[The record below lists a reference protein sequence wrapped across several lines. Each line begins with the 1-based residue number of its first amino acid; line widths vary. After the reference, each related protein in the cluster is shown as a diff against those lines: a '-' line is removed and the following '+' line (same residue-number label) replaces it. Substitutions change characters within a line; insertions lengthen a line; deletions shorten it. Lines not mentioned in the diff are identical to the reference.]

1 MKFAAIDI
9 TVAINNIYVPGVSFR
24 HFFLCYPRRNSM
36 DMTVITKDMI
46 IVFCL
51 LGLAIFLFVTD
62 LLRVDLVGLLMMVM
76 LPLTGVL
83 TAEQAIAGLSS
94 NAVVSIIAVMI
105 IGAGLNKTGVMNAVA
120 GQIIK
125 VVGRSEIRI
134 MAVISLTVAFIS
146 SFMQNIG
153 AAALFMPAT
162 MRISRQL
169 NFSPGRILMPM
180 GFCAIIG
187 GCLTL
192 VGSSP
197 LIMLNDLMQGWWQ
210 NNPEALAQ
218 SPFIPYGLFT
228 VTPIGV
234 ALLLA
239 AILYFALF
247 GKKILPAGVC
257 CLDDDGCMDRRLREI
272 YGDEVGRSYELA
284 VPAFYPS
291 QTLGELQI
299 RPRYHITVVGIAKND
314 GYQKEFAPT
323 KDSVVE
329 AGDSLWVMSSEKNIQ
344 RLVDEQSWL
353 VKPEHDVFADENF
366 PDESGVVEGVVI
378 PHSNLSQHTMEEL
391 QFRRLFQINP
401 LAIVRGDKIIMDEIN
416 VTKLQQGDTILMQ
429 GRWKQFRLLTDKLDI
444 ALIDDIRGE
453 ELKPERTRCAVFFLI
468 LALTLALVFEVKLSI
483 ALLTG
488 ALGMILT
495 RIIPA
500 DRAYEAVDW
509 RTVFLLAGL
518 IPLGTAFEI
527 TGTAAYIA
535 ETVLVLVG
543 NPSPLLLMLVIS
555 LLTSFFSLV
564 ASNVG
569 ATVLMIPL
577 AMNMAFSIGSDPL
590 VAALVVA
597 VSASNTFIL
606 PTHQVNAL
614 IMRPG
619 GYRTKDYMRAG
630 LGMTALYTGVL
641 MLCLKFVFAI

>member
-1 MKFAAIDI
+1 METAAI
-9 TVAINNIYVPGVSFR
+9 TQE
-24 HFFLCYPRRNSM
+24 M
-36 DMTVITKDMI
+36 M
-46 IVFCL
+46 IVFGL

-62 LLRVDLVGLLMMVM
+62 LLRVDLVGLLMMVL

-83 TAEQAIAGLSS
+83 SAEQAIAGLSS

-125 VVGRSEIRI
+125 IVGRSETRI
-134 MAVISLTVAFIS
+134 MAVISFTVAIIS

-169 NFSPGRILMPM
+169 NFSASRILMPM

-192 VGSSP
+192 IGSSP
-197 LIMLNDLMQGWWQ
+197 LIMLNDLMEGWWQ
-210 NNPEALAQ
+210 NNPGVAANQPFTPFSLLA
-218 SPFIPYGLFT
+218 
-228 VTPIGV
+228 VTPIGI
-234 ALLLA
+234 ALLLT
-239 AILYFALF
+239 AIGYFAFF
-247 GKKILPAGVC
+247 GKKFLPSDVC
-257 CLDDDGCMDRRLREI
+257 SLDDDGCMDRRLQDI
-272 YGDEVGRSYELA
+272 YGDEVGHSYELA
-284 VPAFYPS
+284 VPAFYPN
-291 QTLGELQI
+291 QTLGELEI
-299 RPRYHITVVGIAKND
+299 RPRYHITVVGIAKNE
-314 GYQKEFAPT
+314 GYKKEFAPT
-323 KDSVVE
+323 KDSVID

-344 RLVDEQSWL
+344 RLVDEQGWII
-353 VKPEHDVFADENF
+353 KPEHDVFADENF

-378 PHSNLSQHTMEEL
+378 PHSDLSQHTMEEL
-391 QFRRLFQINP
+391 QFRSLYQINP

-416 VTKLQQGDTILMQ
+416 VTELQQGDTILMQ
-429 GRWKQFRLLTDKLDI
+429 GRWKQFRLLTDQLDI
-444 ALIDDIRGE
+444 ALLDDIRGE

-468 LALTLALVFEVKLSI
+468 LALTLALVLHVKLSI

-488 ALGMILT
+488 ALGMVLT

-509 RTVFLLAGL
+509 RTVFLLSGL

-535 ETVLVLVG
+535 QKVLSAIG
-543 NPSPLLLMLVIS
+543 TPSPLLLMLVIS

-577 AMNMAFSIGSDPL
+577 AMNMAASIGTDPL

-619 GYRTKDYMRAG
+619 GYKTKDYMRAG
-630 LGMTALYTGVL
+630 LGMTVLYTGVL
-641 MLCLKFVFAI
+641 MLCLKFIFSI

>member
-1 MKFAAIDI
+1 METAMI
-9 TVAINNIYVPGVSFR
+9 T
-24 HFFLCYPRRNSM
+24 
-36 DMTVITKDMI
+36 TDMI

-51 LGLAIFLFVTD
+51 LGLAIFLFVTE
-62 LLRVDLVGLLMMVM
+62 LLRVDLVGLLMMVL

-105 IGAGLNKTGVMNAVA
+105 IGAGLNKTGIMNAVA
-120 GQIIK
+120 SQIIK
-125 VVGRSEIRI
+125 LVGRSEIRI
-134 MAVISLTVAFIS
+134 LTVISFTVAVIS

-169 NFSPGRILMPM
+169 QFSVSKILMPM

-197 LIMLNDLMQGWWQ
+197 LIMLNDLMEGWWL
-210 NNPEALAQ
+210 NNSAAVNNE
-218 SPFIPYGLFT
+218 PFIAFSLFS
-228 VTPIGV
+228 VTPIGI
-234 ALLLA
+234 ALLVS
-239 AILYFALF
+239 AIIYFIFF
-247 GKKILPAGVC
+247 GKRLLPDDVC
-257 CLDDDGCMDRRLREI
+257 SLEDDNCMDKRLQGI
-272 YGDEVGRSYELA
+272 YGEEVGQSYELE
-284 VPAFYPS
+284 VPAFYPNQS
-291 QTLGELQI
+291 LSELEI
-299 RPRYHITVVGIAKND
+299 RPKYHVTVVGIAKNE
-314 GYQKEFAPT
+314 GYQKEFAPN
-323 KDSVVE
+323 KDSIID
-329 AGDSLWVMSSEKNIQ
+329 AGDSIWVISSEKNIQ
-344 RLVDEQSWL
+344 KLTSDQGWII
-353 VKPEHDVFADENF
+353 KPEHDIFADENY

-391 QFRRLFQINP
+391 QFRSLYQVNP
-401 LAIVRGDKIIMDEIN
+401 LAIVRGDKIIMDKIN
-416 VTKLQQGDTILMQ
+416 LTKLQQGDTILMQ
-429 GRWKQFRLLTDKLDI
+429 GRWKQFRLLTDQLDI
-444 ALIDDIRGE
+444 ALLDDIQGE
-453 ELKPERTRCAVFFLI
+453 ELKPERTRCAVFFL
-468 LALTLALVFEVKLSI
+468 LMALTLALVFEVKLSI

-495 RIIPA
+495 KIIPA

-509 RTVFLLAGL
+509 RTVFLLSGL
-518 IPLGTAFEI
+518 IPLGTAFET
-527 TGTAAYIA
+527 TGTASYIA
-535 ETVLVLVG
+535 SKVLSAVG
-543 NPSPLLLMLVIS
+543 DPSPLLLMLVIS
-555 LLTSFFSLV
+555 LLTAFFSLV

-569 ATVLMIPL
+569 AVVLMIPL
-577 AMNMAFSIGSDPL
+577 AMNMAAAIGTDAK

-630 LGMTALYTGVL
+630 IGMTVLYTLVL
-641 MLCLKFVFAI
+641 MVCIKFLFAI

>member
-1 MKFAAIDI
+1 MEAA
-9 TVAINNIYVPGVSFR
+9 
-24 HFFLCYPRRNSM
+24 
-36 DMTVITKDMI
+36 VITNDMI
-46 IVFCL
+46 IVFGL
-51 LGLAIFLFVTD
+51 LVLAIFLFVSE
-62 LLRVDLVGLLMMVM
+62 LLRVDLVGLLMMVL

-83 TAEQAIAGLSS
+83 SAEQAIAGLSS

-105 IGAGLNKTGVMNAVA
+105 IGAGLNKTGVMNSVA

-125 VVGRSEIRI
+125 IVGRSELRI

-169 NFSPGRILMPM
+169 NFSVGRILMPM

-197 LIMLNDLMQGWWQ
+197 LIMLNDLMEAWWL
-210 NNPEALAQ
+210 NNPKAGIIQ
-218 SPFIPYGLFT
+218 PFSPFGLLD
-228 VTPIGV
+228 VTPIGIV
-234 ALLLA
+234 LLLT
-239 AILYFALF
+239 AIVYFALF
-247 GKKILPAGVC
+247 GKKLLPADAC
-257 CLDDDGCMDRRLREI
+257 SLDDGCMDRRLQEI

-284 VPAFYPS
+284 VPAYYPN
-291 QTLGELQI
+291 QTLGELKI

-314 GYQKEFAPT
+314 GYKKEFAPT
-323 KDSVVE
+323 KESVIE
-329 AGDSLWVMSSEKNIQ
+329 AGDSLWVMSSEKNIK
-344 RLVDEQSWL
+344 RLVNDQGWL

-391 QFRRLFQINP
+391 QFRGLFQINP

-416 VTKLQQGDTILMQ
+416 VTELQQGDTILMQ
-429 GRWKQFRLLTDKLDI
+429 GRWKQFRLLVDQMDI

-453 ELKPERTRCAVFFLI
+453 ELKPERTRCAIFFLI
-468 LALTLALVFEVKLSI
+468 MALTLALVFEVKLSI

-509 RTVFLLAGL
+509 RTVFLLSGL

-535 ETVLVLVG
+535 QKVLAAVG
-543 NPSPLLLMLVIS
+543 DPSPLLLMLVIS

-577 AMNMAFSIGSDPL
+577 AMNMAFAIGSNPL

-619 GYRTKDYMRAG
+619 GYKTMDYIKAG
-630 LGMTALYTGVL
+630 LGMTVLYIGVL
-641 MLCLKFVFAI
+641 MLCLKFFFSI

>member
-1 MKFAAIDI
+1 METTII
-9 TVAINNIYVPGVSFR
+9 TQ
-24 HFFLCYPRRNSM
+24 
-36 DMTVITKDMI
+36 DMM
-46 IVFCL
+46 IVFGL

-62 LLRVDLVGLLMMVM
+62 LLRVDLVGLLMMIL

-83 TAEQAIAGLSS
+83 SAEQAIAGLSS

-125 VVGRSEIRI
+125 IVGRRESRI
-134 MAVISLTVAFIS
+134 MAVISLTVALIS

-169 NFSPGRILMPM
+169 NFSASRILMPM

-197 LIMLNDLMQGWWQ
+197 LIMLNDLMEGWWV
-210 NNPEALAQ
+210 NNPEALANQ
-218 SPFIPYGLFT
+218 PFKPFGLFA
-228 VTPIGV
+228 VSPVGI
-234 ALLLA
+234 ALLA
-239 AILYFALF
+239 TAIAYFALF
-247 GKKILPAGVC
+247 GKKLLPAGVIC
-257 CLDDDGCMDRRLREI
+257 SLDGDECMGRRLQDI
-272 YGDEVGRSYELA
+272 YGKEVGQSYELSI
-284 VPAFYPS
+284 PAYYPN
-291 QTLGELQI
+291 QTLGELRI
-299 RPRYHITVVGIAKND
+299 RPRYHITVVGIAKNE

-323 KDSVVE
+323 KDSVIE
-329 AGDSLWVMSSEKNIQ
+329 AGDCLWVMSSEKNIQ
-344 RLVDEQSWL
+344 RLADDQGWVI
-353 VKPEHDVFADENF
+353 KPEHDIFADENF

-391 QFRRLFQINP
+391 QFRSLFQINP

-429 GRWKQFRLLTDKLDI
+429 GRWKQFRLLVDQLDI
-444 ALIDDIRGE
+444 ALIDEIRGE

-495 RIIPA
+495 KIIPA

-535 ETVLVLVG
+535 ERVLGAVG
-543 NPSPLLLMLVIS
+543 DPSPLVLLLVIS
-555 LLTSFFSLV
+555 LLTAFFSLV

-577 AMNMAFSIGSDPL
+577 AMNMALSIGTDPM

-597 VSASNTFIL
+597 VSASNTFVL

-619 GYRTKDYMRAG
+619 GYKTKDYIRAG
-630 LGMTALYTGVL
+630 LGMSVLYTGVL
-641 MLCLKFVFAI
+641 MLCVPFLFSI

>member
-1 MKFAAIDI
+1 ME
-9 TVAINNIYVPGVSFR
+9 VA
-24 HFFLCYPRRNSM
+24 
-36 DMTVITKDMI
+36 VITQDMM
-46 IVFCL
+46 IVFGL
-51 LGLAIFLFVTD
+51 LGLAVFLFVSD
-62 LLRVDLVGLLMMVM
+62 LLRVDLVGLLMMVL

-83 TAEQAIAGLSS
+83 SAEQAIAGLSS

-125 VVGRSEIRI
+125 LVGRSENRI

-169 NFSPGRILMPM
+169 NFSPSKILMPM

-197 LIMLNDLMQGWWQ
+197 LIMLNDLMEGWWQ
-210 NNPEALAQ
+210 NNPEAHVGQ
-218 SPFIPYGLFT
+218 SFQPFELFS
-228 VTPIGV
+228 VSPIGI
-234 ALLLA
+234 ALLIT
-239 AILYFALF
+239 AICYFAIF
-247 GKKILPAGVC
+247 GKKLLPAEVC
-257 CLDDDGCMDRRLREI
+257 SLDDDMCMDKRLQDI
-272 YGDEVGRSYELA
+272 YGDEVGQSYELA
-284 VPAFYPS
+284 VPAYYPN

-299 RPRYHITVVGIAKND
+299 RPRYHITVIGIAKND
-314 GYQKEFAPT
+314 GYKKEFAPT
-323 KDSVVE
+323 RDSIIE

-344 RLVDEQSWL
+344 RLVDEQGWL
-353 VKPEHDVFADENF
+353 IKPEHEVFADENF

-391 QFRRLFQINP
+391 QFRGLFQINP
-401 LAIVRGDKIIMDEIN
+401 LAIVRGDRIIMDEIN
-416 VTKLQQGDTILMQ
+416 VTELQQGDTILMQ
-429 GRWKQFRLLTDKLDI
+429 GRWKQFRLLTDQLDI

-509 RTVFLLAGL
+509 RTVFLLSGL

-535 ETVLVLVG
+535 QKVLGAVG
-543 NPSPLLLMLVIS
+543 DPSPLVLMLVIS

-569 ATVLMIPL
+569 AVVLMVPL
-577 AMNMAFSIGSDPL
+577 AMNMAFAIGTDPL

-619 GYRTKDYMRAG
+619 GYKTRDYIRAG
-630 LGMTALYTGVL
+630 FGMTVLYTGVL
-641 MLCLKFVFAI
+641 MLCLKFMFSI

>member
-1 MKFAAIDI
+1 ME
-9 TVAINNIYVPGVSFR
+9 VA
-24 HFFLCYPRRNSM
+24 
-36 DMTVITKDMI
+36 VITQDMM
-46 IVFCL
+46 IVFGL
-51 LGLAIFLFVTD
+51 LGLAVFLFVTD
-62 LLRVDLVGLLMMVM
+62 LLRVDLVGLLMMVL

-83 TAEQAIAGLSS
+83 SAEQAIAGLSS

-120 GQIIK
+120 SQIIK
-125 VVGRSEIRI
+125 LVGRSENRI

-169 NFSPGRILMPM
+169 NFSPSKILMPM

-197 LIMLNDLMQGWWQ
+197 LIMLNDLMEGWWQ
-210 NNPEALAQ
+210 NNPQAHAGKSFQ
-218 SPFIPYGLFT
+218 PFDLFS
-228 VTPIGV
+228 VSPIGI
-234 ALLLA
+234 ALLIT
-239 AILYFALF
+239 AIGYFAIF
-247 GKKILPAGVC
+247 GRKILPAEVC
-257 CLDDDGCMDRRLREI
+257 SLDDDTCMAKRLQDI
-272 YGDEVGRSYELA
+272 YGDDVGHSYELA
-284 VPAFYPS
+284 VPAYYPS

-299 RPRYHITVVGIAKND
+299 RPRYHITVIGIAKND
-314 GYQKEFAPT
+314 GYKKEFAPT
-323 KDSVVE
+323 RDSIIE

-344 RLVDEQSWL
+344 RLVDEQGWL
-353 VKPEHDVFADENF
+353 MKPEHEVFADENF

-391 QFRRLFQINP
+391 QFRGLYQINP

-416 VTKLQQGDTILMQ
+416 VTELQQGDTILMQ
-429 GRWKQFRLLTDKLDI
+429 GRWKQFRLLTDQLDI

-509 RTVFLLAGL
+509 RTVFLLSGL

-535 ETVLVLVG
+535 QKVLGAVG
-543 NPSPLLLMLVIS
+543 DPSPLVLMLVIS

-569 ATVLMIPL
+569 AVVLMVPL
-577 AMNMAFSIGSDPL
+577 AMNMAFAIGTDPL

-619 GYRTKDYMRAG
+619 GYKTRDYIRAG
-630 LGMTALYTGVL
+630 LGMSVLYTGVL
-641 MLCLKFVFAI
+641 MLCLKFIFSI

>member
-1 MKFAAIDI
+1 META
-9 TVAINNIYVPGVSFR
+9 
-24 HFFLCYPRRNSM
+24 
-36 DMTVITKDMI
+36 VITKDMM
-46 IVFCL
+46 IVFSL
-51 LGLAIFLFVTD
+51 LGLAVFLFVTD
-62 LLRVDLVGLLMMVM
+62 LLRVDLVGLLMMVL

-83 TAEQAIAGLSS
+83 TADQAIAGLSS

-105 IGAGLNKTGVMNAVA
+105 IGAGLNKTGVMNSVA
-120 GQIIK
+120 SQIIK
-125 VVGRSEIRI
+125 VVGRSETRI

-169 NFSPGRILMPM
+169 NFSASRILMPM

-197 LIMLNDLMQGWWQ
+197 LIMLNDLMEGWWI
-210 NNPEALAQ
+210 NNPEAVTNQ
-218 SPFIPYGLFT
+218 PFSPFGLLA

-234 ALLLA
+234 ALLA
-239 AILYFALF
+239 TAIIYFSLF
-247 GKKILPAGVC
+247 GKKILPEAVC
-257 CLDDDGCMDRRLREI
+257 SIDDDSCMDRRLQGI
-272 YGDEVGRSYELA
+272 YGAEVGHSYELA
-284 VPAFYPS
+284 VPAYYPH
-291 QTLGELQI
+291 QTLGELEI
-299 RPRYHITVVGIAKND
+299 RPRYHITVVGIAKNE

-323 KDSVVE
+323 KDSVIE

-344 RLVDEQSWL
+344 RLVDEQGWV

-391 QFRRLFQINP
+391 QFRSLYQINP
-401 LAIVRGDKIIMDEIN
+401 LAIVRGDKIIMDAIN
-416 VTKLQQGDTILMQ
+416 VTELQQGDTILMQ
-429 GRWKQFRLLTDKLDI
+429 GRWKQFRLLTDQLDI

-453 ELKPERTRCAVFFLI
+453 EIKPERTRCAIFFTV
-468 LALTLALVFEVKLSI
+468 LALTLALGFEVKLSI

-509 RTVFLLAGL
+509 RTVFLLSGL

-535 ETVLVLVG
+535 QKVLGAVG
-543 NPSPLLLMLVIS
+543 DPSPLLLMLVIS

-577 AMNMAFSIGSDPL
+577 AMNMAASIGADPL

-619 GYRTKDYMRAG
+619 GYKTKDYIKAG
-630 LGMTALYTGVL
+630 LGMTVLYTGVL
-641 MLCLKFVFAI
+641 MLCLKFLFSI

>member
-1 MKFAAIDI
+1 MNMESA
-9 TVAINNIYVPGVSFR
+9 
-24 HFFLCYPRRNSM
+24 
-36 DMTVITKDMI
+36 VITKDMM
-46 IVFCL
+46 IVFGL
-51 LGLAIFLFVTD
+51 LGLAIFLFVSD
-62 LLRVDLVGLLMMVM
+62 LLRVDLVGLLMMVL

-83 TAEQAIAGLSS
+83 SAEQAIAGLAS

-120 GQIIK
+120 AQIIK
-125 VVGRSEIRI
+125 VVGRSETRI
-134 MAVISLTVAFIS
+134 MAVISMTVALIS

-169 NFSPGRILMPM
+169 NFSASRILMPM

-197 LIMLNDLMQGWWQ
+197 LIMLNDLMNGWWQ
-210 NNPEALAQ
+210 NNPESLAKH
-218 SPFIPYGLFT
+218 PFTPFGFFK
-228 VTPIGV
+228 VTPIGI
-234 ALLLA
+234 ALLIA
-239 AILYFALF
+239 AIGYFSLF
-247 GKKILPAGVC
+247 GKKLLPADVC
-257 CLDDDGCMDRRLREI
+257 SLDDDGCMDRRLQEI
-272 YGDEVGRSYELA
+272 YGDEVGHSYELA
-284 VPAFYPS
+284 VPAYYPS
-291 QTLGELQI
+291 HTLGELEV
-299 RPRYHITVVGIAKND
+299 RPRYHITVVGIAKNE
-314 GYQKEFAPT
+314 GYQKDFAPT
-323 KDSVVE
+323 KDSIVE

-344 RLVDEQSWL
+344 RLVDEQGW
-353 VKPEHDVFADENF
+353 VIKPEHEVFADENF
-366 PDESGVVEGVVI
+366 PDESGVVEGVII

-391 QFRRLFQINP
+391 QFRSLYQINP
-401 LAIVRGDKIIMDEIN
+401 LAIVRGDKIIMDAIN
-416 VTKLQQGDTILMQ
+416 VTELQQGDTILMQ
-429 GRWKQFRLLTDKLDI
+429 GRWKQFRLLTDQLDI

-468 LALTLALVFEVKLSI
+468 LALTLALGFEVKLSI

-488 ALGMILT
+488 ALGMIVT

-527 TGTAAYIA
+527 TGAAAYIA
-535 ETVLVLVG
+535 QKVLSAVG
-543 NPSPLLLMLVIS
+543 DPSPLLLMLVIS

-569 ATVLMIPL
+569 ATVLMVPL
-577 AMNMAFSIGSDPL
+577 AMNMAFDIGSDPL

-619 GYRTKDYMRAG
+619 GYRTKDYVRVG
-630 LGMTALYTGVL
+630 LGMTVLYTGVL
-641 MLCLKFVFAI
+641 ILCLKFIFAI

>member
-1 MKFAAIDI
+1 META
-9 TVAINNIYVPGVSFR
+9 
-24 HFFLCYPRRNSM
+24 
-36 DMTVITKDMI
+36 VITKDMM
-46 IVFCL
+46 IVFGL
-51 LGLAIFLFVTD
+51 LGLAIFLFVSD
-62 LLRVDLVGLLMMVM
+62 LLRVDLVGLLMMVL

-83 TAEQAIAGLSS
+83 SAEQAIAGLAS

-120 GQIIK
+120 AQIIK
-125 VVGRSEIRI
+125 VVGRSETRI
-134 MAVISLTVAFIS
+134 MAVISTTVAIIS

-169 NFSPGRILMPM
+169 NFSASRILMPM

-187 GCLTL
+187 GCLSL
-192 VGSSP
+192 IGSSP
-197 LIMLNDLMQGWWQ
+197 LIMLNDLMYGWWQ
-210 NNPEALAQ
+210 NSPESLAKNPFT
-218 SPFIPYGLFT
+218 PFTLFK
-228 VTPIGV
+228 VTPIGI
-234 ALLLA
+234 ALLIT
-239 AILYFALF
+239 AIGYFALF
-247 GKKILPAGVC
+247 GKKLLPADVC
-257 CLDDDGCMDRRLREI
+257 SLDDDGCMDRRLQEI
-272 YGDEVGRSYELA
+272 YGEEVGHSYELA
-284 VPAFYPS
+284 VPAYYPS
-291 QTLGELQI
+291 HTLGELKV
-299 RPRYHITVVGIAKND
+299 RPRYHITVVGIAKNE
-314 GYQKEFAPT
+314 GYQKDFAPT
-323 KDSVVE
+323 KDSIVE

-344 RLVDEQSWL
+344 RLVEEQGW
-353 VKPEHDVFADENF
+353 VIKPEHDVFADENF

-391 QFRRLFQINP
+391 QFRRLYQINP

-416 VTKLQQGDTILMQ
+416 VTELQQGDTILMQ
-429 GRWKQFRLLTDKLDI
+429 GRWKQFRLLTDQLDI

-468 LALTLALVFEVKLSI
+468 LALTLALGFEVKLSI

-488 ALGMILT
+488 ALGMIVT

-535 ETVLVLVG
+535 QKVLSAVG
-543 NPSPLLLMLVIS
+543 EPSPLLLMLVIS

-577 AMNMAFSIGSDPL
+577 AMNMAYSVGTDPM

-619 GYRTKDYMRAG
+619 GYRTKDYIRAG
-630 LGMTALYTGVL
+630 LGMSVLYTAVL
-641 MLCLKFVFAI
+641 MLCLKFIFSI